1 MSAHQKDTVFLKLF
15 EAARMANLNKDEF
28 TKYQESLKAYHE
40 IKNSVEIAREEGILK
55 AKTEIAKN
63 LKSKGFT
70 LTDIAE
76 ITGLTAAEIEKI

>member
-55 AKTEIAKN
+55 AKIEIAKN
-63 LKSKGFT
+63 LKSKGFAVS
-70 LTDIAE
+70 DIAE
-76 ITGLTAAEIEKI
+76 ITGLTAPEIEKI